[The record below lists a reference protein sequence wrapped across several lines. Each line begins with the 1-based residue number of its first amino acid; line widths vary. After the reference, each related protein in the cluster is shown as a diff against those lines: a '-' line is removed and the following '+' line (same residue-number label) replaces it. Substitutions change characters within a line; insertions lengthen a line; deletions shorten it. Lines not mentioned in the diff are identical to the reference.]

1 MNRKRLLLGSTGLAA
16 AVAVGV
22 GAIAL
27 TSGGASLASA
37 TVPTS
42 NVASTSSAAVPNTT
56 TKPASRLHWRMG
68 RRGGAVYS
76 ETVIKQKSG
85 GYKTII
91 EVRGSLT
98 AISSSSISITRP
110 DTGTIITAA
119 ITSTTRFGNTTA
131 AALASDLSSD
141 TAVTV
146 RLVETANNAVSV
158 SVPPLAGT
166 RPKPG
171 SGPFKGTF
179 HTRSGVNQSS
189 PASA

>member
-22 GAIAL
+22 GAVAL

-42 NVASTSSAAVPNTT
+42 NVASTSTAALPNTT
-56 TKPASRLHWRMG
+56 NPASRPHWRMG
-68 RRGGAVYS
+68 RMGRAVYS

-85 GYKTII
+85 SYKTIV
-91 EVRGSLT
+91 EVRGPLT
-98 AISSSSISITRP
+98 AISLGSISIIRP
-110 DTGTIITAA
+110 DTGATITAA
-119 ITSTTRFGNTTA
+119 ITSTTKFGNTTA
-131 AALASDLSSD
+131 AALASDLSSH

-146 RLVETANNAVSV
+146 RLIETANNAVSV
-158 SVPPLAGT
+158 SVPPPAGT

-171 SGPFKGTF
+171 SGPFGGTF
-179 HTRSGVNQSS
+179 HPRNGASQSS
-189 PASA
+189 SASA